1 MKLLLADDHALI
13 RDTLL
18 AYFERE
24 PEVEVV
30 TAADLDSALA
40 QLVAHGP
47 FDVILLDY
55 AMPGMNGLAGLALM
69 RAAAPGTPVA
79 IMSGTAAR
87 RIADEA
93 LAQGAAGFVPK
104 TIGARS
110 LIHAVRF
117 MAAGEIFAPI
127 QLLNEAVAGAS
138 GVLPAKLTER
148 EREVLEG
155 LCRGQAN
162 KEIARDLGLQEV
174 TVKLHVK
181 NLCRKLDARNRTQAA
196 LLARDAGM
204 C

>member
-1 MKLLLADDHALI
+1 MKVLLADDHALI

-18 AYFERE
+18 AYLEKE
-24 PEVEVV
+24 EDLEVV
-30 TAADLDSALA
+30 TAEDLPAAVVQLA
-40 QLVAHGP
+40 RSGP

-55 AMPGMNGLAGLALM
+55 AMPGMNGLEGLTRM
-69 RAAAPGTPVA
+69 RALTDAPVA
-79 IMSGTAAR
+79 IMSGSATR

-104 TIGARS
+104 TIGAKA
-110 LIHAVRF
+110 LIHAVRY
-117 MAAGEIFAPI
+117 MGAGEVFAPV
-127 QLLNEAVAGAS
+127 QMLDTQVPGAPDA
-138 GVLPAKLTER
+138 LAEKLTER

-155 LCRGQAN
+155 LCRGLAN

-181 NLCRKLDARNRTQAA
+181 NLCRKLDAKNRTQAA

-204 C
+204 F

>member
-24 PEVEVV
+24 PGITVA
-30 TAADLDSALA
+30 TAEDLDAALDC
-40 QLVAHGP
+40 VAREGP
-47 FDVILLDY
+47 FEVILLDY
-55 AMPGMNGLAGLALM
+55 AMPGMSGLEGLKRM
-69 RAAAPGTPVA
+69 QAAAPEAAVA

-93 LAQGAAGFVPK
+93 LEMGAAGFVPK

-117 MAAGEIFAPI
+117 MAAGEVFAPI
-127 QLLNEAVAGAS
+127 QLLNDAQFGMPDSLAE
-138 GVLPAKLTER
+138 KLTER
-148 EREVLEG
+148 EREVLVG
-155 LCRGQAN
+155 LCRGLAN

-174 TVKLHVK
+174 TIKLHVK